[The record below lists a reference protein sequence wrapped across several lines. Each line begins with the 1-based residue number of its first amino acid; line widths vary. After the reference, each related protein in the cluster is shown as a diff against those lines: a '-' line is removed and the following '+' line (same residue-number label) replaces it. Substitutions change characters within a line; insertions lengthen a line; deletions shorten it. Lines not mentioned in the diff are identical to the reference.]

1 MIGKDIEGNEYE
13 LRALTDKEKAKLKE
27 RLDDCRGSQLHMLI
41 LECGEGIAIPSG
53 RANSAKYY
61 GGLCYDHGEEEI
73 IVDGERYMMWEY
85 YNMETATDD
94 KNGWEDW
101 YRGFDFKDTNV
112 FHNYLG
118 PLDDKW
124 WEGDE

>member
-41 LECGEGIAIPSG
+41 LECSGGIAIPSG
-53 RANSAKYY
+53 HVNSAKYY
-61 GGLCYDHGEEEI
+61 GGLCYSLGEEEI

-85 YNMETATDD
+85 YNMERANDD
-94 KNGWEDW
+94 KYGWEDW
-101 YRGFDFKDTNV
+101 YRGFDFKDCNV
-112 FHNYLG
+112 FHTYLG

>member
-27 RLDDCRGSQLHMLI
+27 RLDDCRGAQLSMLI
-41 LECGEGIAIPSG
+41 MCDGIAVPSG
-53 RANSAKYY
+53 KAGSAKYY
-61 GGLCYDHGEEEI
+61 GGLEYDDGEEEI

-85 YNMETATDD
+85 YNMQDAHY
-94 KNGWEDW
+94 NNPN
-101 YRGFDFKDTNV
+101 YRGDFDFKESNV
-112 FHNYLG
+112 WQFYLG

>member
-13 LRALTDKEKAKLKE
+13 MRALTDKEKAKLKE

-41 LECGEGIAIPSG
+41 VEYGDGIAVPSG
-53 RANSAKYY
+53 KAGSAKYY
-61 GGLCYDHGEEEI
+61 GGLEYDDGEEEI
-73 IVDGERYMMWEY
+73 IVDGERYTMWEY
-85 YNMETATDD
+85 CKMEEAHYNNPD
-94 KNGWEDW
+94 
-101 YRGFDFKDTNV
+101 YRGHFDFKESNV
-112 FHNYLG
+112 WQLYLG